1 MIVYIKKGIDDEIA
15 NPNFYAAYDG
25 FKQLG
30 FEIRYFRHTK
40 ELTEHKPEDLV
51 VGYVNGIRRVLAR
64 HGIVTPEIDYPEEL
78 SAYLERKVWITKLS
92 AVANA
97 PDSWGIFVKP
107 VEDKKF
113 TGVVV
118 RGTKDLVGCGTY
130 GEDPEVFCSEIVN
143 FVSEW
148 RCFVRYGRILDV
160 RPYRGDW
167 RQHFDASVLEE
178 MVERFE
184 SAPKGYS
191 IDIGLTDQGRT
202 LLIEV
207 NDGYALGHYG
217 LNTLDYAKLL
227 SARWAELTGIE
238 DECDF

>member
-1 MIVYIKKGIDDEIA
+1 MIVYIKRGIGGEIG

-25 FKQLG
+25 FHQMG
-30 FEIRYFRHTK
+30 FEIRYFQHTK
-40 ELTEHKPEDLV
+40 ELTEHRPEDLV
-51 VGYVNGIRRVLAR
+51 VGYVNDVRRVLGQ
-64 HGIVTPEIDYPEEL
+64 HGIVTPEMDYPEEL
-78 SAYLERKVWITKLS
+78 SAYMGRRVWKTTLS
-92 AVANA
+92 AVANN

-118 RGTKDLVGCGTY
+118 HGTKDLVGCGTY
-130 GEDPEVFCSEIVN
+130 GEDPEVFCSDVVK
-143 FVSEW
+143 FVAEW

-167 RQHFDASVLEE
+167 RMHFDPSVLEE
-178 MVERFE
+178 MVERFA

-191 IDIGLTDQGRT
+191 LDIGLTDQGQT

-227 SARWAELTGIE
+227 SARWSELTGQS